1 VPARDIKDEIRPDDE
16 PIDEDEG
23 FGAGTPLNPLVFDL
37 DEEKQEAL
45 VQIVMEDYRNSME
58 AREQTD
64 WGTDVAGKGID
75 FDTKYASL
83 IALYE
88 GNDVKRP
95 EDWMCGRSLKVAQAI
110 VEMLVSRLFPAI
122 WNEDTIRWRPV
133 EYTDKKR
140 TDDVNKIMDWV
151 FNVWMKIR
159 LEILDLVR
167 GTIAYGTIFT
177 EPYWMVTK
185 KDLGDSPQ
193 QVPQTDPVTGQPMTD
208 PGTGEPMYVE
218 AKMLRTD
225 ERPAIRHYSVMDVL
239 TQPGATDI
247 QKEPVITRQNFYY
260 YELEQEQAEG
270 IVVNVDDKLKDSID
284 KNIFTKFGAEMEK
297 AEKIQDLNAKR
308 RSSVVECV
316 IWRGPFDVN
325 EDGFPEEVTVRVAVK
340 DEIFLQGFATS
351 TISRRG
357 DRPLVQTNFLN
368 RMFKLLG
375 IGVLEQVKPLAE
387 EIDAVFRQ
395 IQDAN
400 TLGIMRWG
408 FYDPNS
414 DYDPEEHVAKPR
426 AMYPVTN
433 PSQNVFFPDMNVP
446 IERLIAAINLLME
459 FVERL
464 TAASSVVMGKEG
476 KFAGGSG
483 TATRTQAIVSSA
495 DARFNLPAMNI
506 RDGIAK
512 ILTQIFD
519 LCFLNMPEGLEKR
532 ILGEDHEPI
541 FESGQAIKEAF
552 YTQMDSYLEPN
563 AAFGDV
569 NTMRELATILY
580 DKFVLGGNPLVVGSM
595 DRLYHATAEVFR
607 AYGENPKEWIGPAPV
622 SKETSDPIEEHTIIR
637 EGRVISPDPQEN
649 HLEHILVHSQML
661 QTPEIITWP
670 KEAVM
675 VLTQHIEEHKNMMIQ
690 IMQFQ
695 AQQGGAGGGQDGGG
709 NSKKATGS
717 EGAAGK
723 PGVSGSA
730 APAQDTS
737 ANQTQGTTL
746 GAGAF

>member
-1 VPARDIKDEIRPDDE
+1 MPGRELRDERE
-16 PIDEDEG
+16 MEDTPEEEAI
-23 FGAGTPLNPLVFDL
+23 GAGTPLNPLLFDL
-37 DEEKQEAL
+37 SPEKQEAL
-45 VQIVMEDYRNSME
+45 VQIIMEDYRNAIE

-83 IALYE
+83 VALYE
-88 GNDVKRP
+88 GNDIARP
-95 EDWMCGRSLKVAQAI
+95 EDWMCGRSLKVAQSI
-110 VEMLVSRLFPAI
+110 VEMLVSRLFPGI
-122 WNEDTIRWRPV
+122 WNEDSIRWKPV

-140 TDDVNKIMDWV
+140 TNDVNKIMKWV
-151 FNVWMKIR
+151 FTVWMKIR
-159 LEILDLVR
+159 LDVLDLIR

-177 EPYWMVTK
+177 EPYWMVNK
-185 KDLGDSPQ
+185 KDLGETQ
-193 QVPQTDPVTGQPMTD
+193 QEPEIGPDGQPVMNEQ
-208 PGTGEPMYVE
+208 GEPQYIEARLLRVE
-218 AKMLRTD
+218 
-225 ERPAIRHYSVMDVL
+225 ERPAVKHYSVTDIL

-247 QKEPVITRQNFYY
+247 QKEPVIKRQNFYY
-260 YELEQEQAEG
+260 YELEQEQLEG
-270 IVVNVDDKLKDSID
+270 ICQNVTDTLKDSID
-284 KNIFTKFGAEMEK
+284 KSIFTKFGAELEK

-308 RSSVVECV
+308 RSSVVEC
-316 IWRGPFDVN
+316 ITWYGPFDVN
-325 EDGFPEEVTVRVAVK
+325 EDGFPEEIAARVAVK
-340 DEIFLQGFATS
+340 DEIYLQGFATS

-357 DRPLVQTNFLN
+357 KRPLVQTDFLK

-375 IGVLEQVKPLAE
+375 LGVLEQVKPLAE

-446 IERLIAAINLLME
+446 VERLLAAIQTLME

-476 KFAGGSG
+476 KFAWGSG
-483 TATRTQAIVSSA
+483 TATRTQAIVNSA
-495 DARFNLPAMNI
+495 DARFNIPAMNI
-506 RDGIAK
+506 RDGLAEIM
-512 ILTQIFD
+512 TQIFD

-532 ILGEDHEPI
+532 ILGENHEPI
-541 FESGQAIKEAF
+541 FESGEAIKEAF

-563 AAFGDV
+563 AAFGDI

-580 DKFVLGGNPLVVGSM
+580 DKFVLGGNPLVVGNM
-595 DRLYHATAEVFR
+595 ERLYHATAEVFR
-607 AYGENPKEWIGPAPV
+607 AYGEEPKEWIGAAPV
-622 SKETSDPIEEHTIIR
+622 SKETNDPFEEHTIIR

-649 HLEHILVHSQML
+649 HLEHMLVHSNML
-661 QTPEIITWP
+661 QNPEIITWP
-670 KEAVM
+670 KEAVQ
-675 VLTQHIEEHKNMMIQ
+675 VLTQHIQEHQAMMIQ

-695 AQQGGAGGGQDGGG
+695 SQQGGAGGQGQDGGG

-723 PGVSGSA
+723 PGASGSA

-737 ANQTQGTTL
+737 ANQTQGSTL
-746 GAGAF
+746 GAATV

>member
-1 VPARDIKDEIRPDDE
+1 MPSRELKDEMRPDE
-16 PIDEDEG
+16 LTEDPEEG
-23 FGAGTPLNPLVFDL
+23 VGAETPLNPLVFDL
-37 DEEKQEAL
+37 TEEKQEAL
-45 VQIVMEDYRNSME
+45 VQIIMEDYRNALE

-64 WGTDVAGKGID
+64 WGTDIAGKGID

-83 IALYE
+83 VALYE
-88 GNDVKRP
+88 GNDVQRP
-95 EDWMCGRSLKVAQAI
+95 EDWMCGRSLRVAQSI
-110 VEMLVSRLFPAI
+110 VEMLVSRLFPAV
-122 WNEDTIRWRPV
+122 WNEDSIRWKPV

-140 TDDVNKIMDWV
+140 TDDVNKIMKWV
-151 FNVWMKIR
+151 FEVWMKIR
-159 LEILDLVR
+159 LDVLDLVR

-177 EPYWMVTK
+177 EPYWMVNK
-185 KDLGDSPQ
+185 KDLGETQ
-193 QVPQTDPVTGQPMTD
+193 QEPEIGPDGQPVMNEQ
-208 PGTGEPMYVE
+208 GEPQYIE
-218 AKMLRTD
+218 ARMLRVE
-225 ERPAIRHYSVMDVL
+225 ERPAIKHYSVVDVL

-247 QKEPVITRQNFYY
+247 QKEPLIKRQNFYY
-260 YELEQEQAEG
+260 YELEQEQVEG
-270 IVVNVDDKLKDSID
+270 IVVNVTDKLKDSID
-284 KNIFTKFGAEMEK
+284 KNIVTKFGQEMEK

-308 RSSVVECV
+308 RSSVVEC
-316 IWRGPFDVN
+316 ITWYGPFDVN
-325 EDGFPEEVTVRVAVK
+325 EDGFPEEIAVRVAVK

-357 DRPLVQTNFLN
+357 IRPLVQTDFLK

-446 IERLIAAINLLME
+446 IERLIAAIQTLME

-495 DARFNLPAMNI
+495 DARFNIPAMNL
-506 RDGIAK
+506 RDGLAGIM
-512 ILTQIFD
+512 TQIFD

-541 FESGQAIKEAF
+541 FESGEAIKEAF

-563 AAFGDV
+563 SSFGDI

-595 DRLYHATAEVFR
+595 DRLYHATAEVFK

-622 SKETSDPIEEHTIIR
+622 SKETQDPFEEHTIIR

-649 HLEHILVHSQML
+649 HLEHMLVHTNML
-661 QTPEIITWP
+661 QNPEIITWP
-670 KEAVM
+670 KEAVQ

-695 AQQGGAGGGQDGGG
+695 AQQGGKGGPGQEAGG
-709 NSKKATGS
+709 NSSKAAGS
-717 EGAAGK
+717 DGAAGK
-723 PGVSGSA
+723 PGASGSA
-730 APAQDTS
+730 APTADTS

-746 GAGAF
+746 SPAAG